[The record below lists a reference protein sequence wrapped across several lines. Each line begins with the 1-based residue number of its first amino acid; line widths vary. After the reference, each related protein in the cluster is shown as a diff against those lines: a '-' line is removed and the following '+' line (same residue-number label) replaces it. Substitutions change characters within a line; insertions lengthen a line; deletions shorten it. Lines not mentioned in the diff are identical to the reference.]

1 MRPSKVIF
9 LSALTVI
16 GGTVAARHIGFLNK
30 VPGFSRN
37 G

>member
-9 LSALTVI
+9 LSALTTV
-16 GGTVAARHIGFLNK
+16 GGTVLFRHFKSLR
-30 VPGFSRN
+30 VPGFSAN